1 MKKNTDDVKYIL
13 RKIKNLIDTDNVNEE
28 MDRLFECLEDNM
40 KETYLNQIKYVK
52 ALKDMH

>member
-1 MKKNTDDVKYIL
+1 MKYIL